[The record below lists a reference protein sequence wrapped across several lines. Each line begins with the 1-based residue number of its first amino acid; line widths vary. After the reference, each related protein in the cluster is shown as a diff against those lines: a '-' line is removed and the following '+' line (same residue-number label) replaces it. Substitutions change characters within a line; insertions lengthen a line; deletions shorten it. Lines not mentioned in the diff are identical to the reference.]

1 MHQLL
6 LLRLPHTGTTAVAH
20 WLSLSPATCTA
31 LTFDNEPCW
40 YNKEVHFF
48 NQPEWFWHGQ
58 EFYARRFEHCTS
70 SKFVIDATPDYAP
83 HAGRIGD
90 FYHQLSMTSSP
101 NGCILSLKVMMILR
115 EPVSRELSAYNHWKD
130 KPSGANWSLK
140 KNYTSFDEYVNEELI
155 LVLTSRPTLPKSFP
169 GKDAVDSCHS

>member
-1 MHQLL
+1 
-6 LLRLPHTGTTAVAH
+6 
-20 WLSLSPATCTA
+20 
-31 LTFDNEPCW
+31 
-40 YNKEVHFF
+40 
-48 NQPEWFWHGQ
+48 
-58 EFYARRFEHCTS
+58 
-70 SKFVIDATPDYAP
+70 
-83 HAGRIGD
+83 
-90 FYHQLSMTSSP
+90 MTSSP

-169 GKDAVDSCHS
+169 GKDAAISCRSQK